1 MAAVSW
7 YLDASVLIALLT
19 VEPFS
24 NRADAFVSA
33 TPDPLLVSDF
43 AGAEFASAIARRVRT
58 RESTLSDAQRDLAD
72 FDVWVERSARRVGI
86 SPADIA
92 VATTF
97 LRPLDLTLR
106 TPDALH
112 IAIVQRLDATL
123 VTFDRRMADS
133 ARTLG
138 IAVAVP

>member
-24 NRADAFVSA
+24 DRADAFVSA

-58 RESTLSDAQRDLAD
+58 RESTLSDAQRDLSD
-72 FDVWVERSARRVGI
+72 FDIWIARSAHRVEI

-97 LRPLDLTLR
+97 LRRLDLTLR

-138 IAVAVP
+138 VAIAVP

>member
-1 MAAVSW
+1 MLRRV
-7 YLDASVLIALLT
+7 IA
-19 VEPFS
+19 
-24 NRADAFVSA
+24 
-33 TPDPLLVSDF
+33 DF

-97 LRPLDLTLR
+97 LRRLDLTLR